1 MALTKIGKEGITGIS
16 NSSDA
21 TAVTIDSDENVSI
34 GVTSK
39 NSSNNGSLTIG
50 HTGMTKISASASG
63 NADELVLI
71 GADASANVGMSII
84 ANNGNQSNIFFGD
97 EDDTDIGSV
106 TYDHSNNSLKF
117 TTTTAEAMRI
127 NADGHVYIKSA
138 GTDPSASQVG
148 VRISGTQGQ
157 NFWKSANS
165 GTGGYNHLNFYNG
178 NGEVGSIV
186 TSGSNTAYNTS
197 SDYRLKENVVT
208 DWNAT
213 TRLKQLKPCR
223 FNFIADKDTTVDGF
237 LAHEV
242 QSVVPEAISG
252 EKDATNEDGSIKPQ
266 AIDQSKI
273 VPLLVKTIQE
283 LEARIT
289 ALESA

>member
-1 MALTKIGKEGITGIS
+1 MALTKVNRGGLNTGIS
-16 NSSDA
+16 DSSDA
-21 TAVTIDSDENVSI
+21 TAVTIDSSERATFNSNVSVGSSSFPSKFTVSHAGTDNI
-34 GVTSK
+34 IETANTTNSVRAGMQADTS
-39 NSSNNGSLTIG
+39 I
-50 HTGMTKISASASG
+50 
-63 NADELVLI
+63 
-71 GADASANVGMSII
+71 VGMGAITNHPLVFRT
-84 ANNGNQSNIFFGD
+84 NN
-97 EDDTDIGSV
+97 
-106 TYDHSNNSLKF
+106 
-117 TTTTAEAMRI
+117 AERARI
-127 NADGHVYIKSA
+127 NEDGHLYVNTS

-197 SDYRLKENVVT
+197 SDYRLKESVNYNF
-208 DWNAT
+208 DAT
-213 TRLKQLKPCR
+213 TRVKKLKPCR

-266 AIDQSKI
+266 AIDQSKL